1 MTERSYRSPDF
12 YESEIDLSVRRPRAA
27 TGTPAAVVGTSLKGP
42 AFVPVSVGNEDEFVN
57 LFGPIDKTAAATYAA
72 QQFLQYRPAL
82 TFERV
87 LGAGANQLSADIQR
101 TLLTG
106 QVKSAGFVVTGTL
119 ASGEGRHHGAVQMLV
134 ANHTFT
140 ANESLGYPLFTD
152 NDTFGASTGRLVR
165 GVLLFASGA
174 RARVLD
180 GNESA
185 VGAFVAGLDDAATLS
200 SGLFKLAISS
210 SLGSVFGST
219 DGQAG
224 VRIFSASLD
233 PSSRDYYTK
242 ILNTNPDR
250 FVEEQHLV
258 YLDFPVDAELAVATT
273 VGIVSG
279 SSSASLTSGDT
290 SMTFRDAYGHF
301 DTRYSRAKSPWVISQ
316 PFGNIEHDLMRFEAL
331 DDGVYGNDQVKI
343 SISNV
348 RRSADDANQY
358 GTFTVVVRS
367 WDDTDDNQI
376 VLEQYPNCN
385 LNPQSENFVAAK
397 IGDRKKFFNFD
408 ETVDAER
415 RMMTEGKYKNQSK
428 YVRVVVS
435 DAVDRGVVPQQS
447 LPFGFRGY
455 SVLKTSDISTD
466 IGLSTARI
474 TGVGVG
480 DLSGS
485 VVPPVPFRFKVT
497 IGDSPSSAAFP
508 GAPGASEVTNASLS
522 WGVKFDRNTDPLNP
536 NVGGQ
541 PNEFV
546 RTLTKLEGI
555 EKLDTTVTGTLAD
568 QLCGN
573 KFSLARV
580 ALPITSVA
588 DLTSSVDVTMRA
600 AAYLRD
606 GVVNPTDYSINDG
619 ALGSRVTFGT
629 LAAMTSSVEYNRFAP
644 FAKFTFMLS
653 GGWDGTNL
661 LDKNARKMNDKSSSF
676 ESGGGAEANFVSPG
690 LAYNCSG
697 VGADNA
703 TVQSYITAVKLATDP
718 MQANANLITV
728 PGIREPYI
736 TDKILQYTKDYAL
749 AMAVIDIPSY
759 DEDGTRVFDDS
770 STKPDVDETAK
781 AFDSR
786 ALDNSYSAAYFP
798 DVTIDDRKAKR
809 RVKLPAS
816 VAAYAALA
824 LNDKL
829 AHPWFAPA
837 GFNRAALDFVTN
849 TAVRLNTSDRNRLQ
863 DARINPIASFPNV
876 GYVVYGQKTLQLRA
890 SDLDRVN
897 VRRMMLEV
905 RRVVSRAAGGLVFEQ
920 SDPAYWDQ
928 FKGKASTELGL
939 IQLRSGIKAFRIVM
953 DETNNT
959 SEDIDLNRVNG
970 SVRIVPV
977 KSAEFIAVD
986 FVITNSGLEFV

>member
-1 MTERSYRSPDF
+1 MTERSFRSPDF

-27 TGTPAAVVGTSLKGP
+27 TGTPAVVIGTSQKGP
-42 AFVPVSVGNEDEFVN
+42 AFVPVSVGNEDEFIN
-57 LFGPIDKTAAATYAA
+57 LFGQVDKNMPATYAA

-87 LGAGANQLSADIQR
+87 LGAGANQLSADIQK

-119 ASGEGRHHGAVQMLV
+119 AHNETRHQGCVQFIV

-152 NDTFGASTGRLVR
+152 NDSFGASTGRLVR
-165 GVLLFASGA
+165 GVLLFPSGA

-180 GNESA
+180 GNQSA
-185 VGAFVAGLDDAATLS
+185 VGAIDATLDDAATLVN
-200 SGLFKLAISS
+200 GQFKLVISS
-210 SLGSVFGST
+210 SLGSSFGST

-224 VRIFSASLD
+224 TRIFSASLD

-250 FVEEQHLV
+250 FVEEQHLL
-258 YLDFPVDAELAVATT
+258 YLDFPVDAELAAATT

-279 SSSASLTSGDT
+279 SSAVSLTSGDT
-290 SMTFRDAYGHF
+290 SMVFRDVYGHF
-301 DTRYSRAKSPWVISQ
+301 DTRYSRARSPWIISQ

-331 DDGVYGNDQVKI
+331 DDGAFGNDQVKI
-343 SISNV
+343 SIANV
-348 RRSADDANQY
+348 RRSPDDANPF

-367 WDDTDDNQI
+367 WDDTDDNQKVI
-376 VLEQYPNCN
+376 EQYPNCT
-385 LNPQSENFVAAK
+385 LNPQSDNFVAAR
-397 IGDRKKFFNFD
+397 IGDRKKYFNFD

-428 YVRVVVS
+428 YIRVVVS
-435 DAVDRGVVPQQS
+435 DAVDRGVVPPQS

-455 SVLKTSDISTD
+455 PVLKTSDISTD
-466 IGLSTARI
+466 TGVSTARLA
-474 TGVGVG
+474 GVGVG

-485 VVPPVPFRFKVT
+485 LVPPVPLRFKVT

-546 RTLTKLEGI
+546 RSLTKLAGI
-555 EKLDTTVTGTLAD
+555 EKLDATVTGSLAD
-568 QLCGN
+568 GLCDN

-580 ALPITSVA
+580 ALPITSV
-588 DLTSSVDVTMRA
+588 DHLTSSVDVTMRA

-606 GVVNPTDYSINDG
+606 GVVNPSDYRINDG

-629 LAAMTSSVEYNRFAP
+629 LAAMTSSIEYNRFAP

-653 GGWDGTNL
+653 GGWDGVNI
-661 LDKNARKMNDKSSSF
+661 LDKNARKLNDKSTSF
-676 ESGGGAEANFVSPG
+676 ESGGGAEANFLSPG

-697 VGADNA
+697 VGPDNSA
-703 TVQSYITAVKLATDP
+703 VQSYIIATKLATDP
-718 MQANANLITV
+718 MQANANLVTV
-728 PGIREPYI
+728 PGIREPYV

-759 DEDGTRVFDDS
+759 DEDGARIFDDS
-770 STKPDVDETAK
+770 TNKPDVDETAK

-786 ALDNSYSAAYFP
+786 ALDNSYSATYFP
-798 DVTIDDRKAKR
+798 DVTIDDRATKR

-816 VAAYAALA
+816 VAAYAAIA

-837 GFNRAALDFVTN
+837 GFNRAALNFVTN

-890 SDLDRVN
+890 SDLDRIN
-897 VRRMMLEV
+897 VRRMMLEA

-920 SDPAYWDQ
+920 NDPAYWDQ
-928 FKGKASTELGL
+928 FKGKATTELGL
-939 IQLRSGIKAFRIVM
+939 IQLRSGIKAFRVIM

-970 SVRIVPV
+970 TVKIMPV
-977 KSAEFIAVD
+977 KSAEFIAID